1 MEDGKASGLKDFKDL
16 KLIGKGS
23 FGRVFRA
30 VRPSDNQEYA
40 IKEVNIKAMSQRERE
55 DAVNEVRAPHICQQH
70 CMNRSQGGILAR
82 PGPSW
87 PFSMHPL
94 WEARSANSLL
104 HASPEKVGKMRRRWR
119 DQPSTT
125 RA

>member
-1 MEDGKASGLKDFKDL
+1 METNRSTGLKDFKDL

-55 DAVNEVRAPHICQQH
+55 DAVNEVWTAFHRATPSRQH
-70 CMNRSQGGILAR
+70 RWHSAQRRIARNAHHTSACLACAAVIR
-82 PGPSW
+82 GSLDHRCT
-87 PFSMHPL
+87 MTHD
-94 WEARSANSLL
+94 SA
-104 HASPEKVGKMRRRWR
+104 
-119 DQPSTT
+119 T
-125 RA
+125 